1 MDSYEL
7 INARNEFYD
16 PKSVLFDIL
25 HDVIGPL
32 EIFSKKYS
40 DSVTAILEIA

>member
-1 MDSYEL
+1 MDSYWL
-7 INARNEFYD
+7 VNARNEFYD

-25 HDVIGPL
+25 HDVVGLL

-40 DSVTAILEIA
+40 DSVAAILEMA